1 MSLLDQQYTVNPS
14 AYFAHLTENYNYEP
28 KKEPSPVS
36 STSGTI
42 ALESDPALIS
52 AHFHAVAKFNRFH
65 WKGAREREKGC
76 SSSVF
81 SQIRAVDERTL

>member
-36 STSGTI
+36 TTSGTI
-42 ALESDPALIS
+42 AQESDPALIS
-52 AHFHAVAKFNRFH
+52 AHFHAVAKFNGFQR
-65 WKGAREREKGC
+65 ARERFIKRAGVF

-81 SQIRAVDERTL
+81 FFANSSSR

>member
-65 WKGAREREKGC
+65 CKEAIEREKRG
-76 SSSVF
+76 VF
-81 SQIRAVDERTL
+81 